1 MRYYFNKHRI
11 IRLIFLVSVCVALY
25 GCGKKGSLV
34 PPEALVPASV
44 ADLKVEQQGERFM
57 VSWSRPAREE
67 GGGALKDLA
76 GFRLYRRELL
86 PPGEDCEECPNAYR
100 LVASVDL
107 EYPQGVLVRDERFYF
122 QDDEPVTG
130 KGYRYKVVSY
140 KRDGTLSRDSNRA
153 GRKKVVPPQP
163 PVVKA
168 LPSPSGV
175 ELDWQAPQAPPNGRV
190 EGYNVYRKRGAEGV
204 YLVPLNGAPL
214 RETAFEDTRLE
225 RGVRYDYAVRTVA
238 VVAGETVESELSGAV
253 SGALTEPE

>member
-1 MRYYFNKHRI
+1 MKKIVFV
-11 IRLIFLVSVCVALY
+11 IFMVLLLA
-25 GCGKKGSLV
+25 GCGKKGNLV
-34 PPEALVPASV
+34 PPEALVPAPV

-57 VSWSRPAREE
+57 VSWSRPGREE

-86 PPGEDCEECPNAYR
+86 PPGEDCEECANAYR

-122 QDDEPVTG
+122 QDDEPAVG
-130 KGYRYKVVSY
+130 KGYRYKVLSY
-140 KRDGTLSRDSNRA
+140 KRDGTLSHDSNRA
-153 GRKKVVPPQP
+153 GRKKVEPPRP
-163 PVVKA
+163 PVVQA

-175 ELDWQAPQAPPNGRV
+175 ELDWQVPQAPPNGRI

-204 YLVPLNGAPL
+204 YLIPLNGAPF
-214 RETAFEDTRLE
+214 RETTFEDTRLE
-225 RGVRYDYAVRTVA
+225 RGVRYDYAVRMVA
-238 VVAGETVESELSGAV
+238 VVAGETVESELSGTV

>member
-1 MRYYFNKHRI
+1 MNKVLVI
-11 IRLIFLVSVCVALY
+11 LLVICCLILLLA
-25 GCGKKGSLV
+25 GCGKKGNLV
-34 PPEALVPASV
+34 PPEALVPAPV

-57 VSWSRPAREE
+57 VSWSRPGREE

-107 EYPQGVLVRDERFYF
+107 EYPQGVLVRGERFF
-122 QDDEPVTG
+122 FLDDEPAAG

-140 KRDGTLSRDSNRA
+140 KRDGTLSRDSNRS
-153 GRKKVVPPQP
+153 GRKKVAPPRP

-175 ELDWQAPQAPPNGRV
+175 VLDWQAPQTPANGRI
-190 EGYNVYRKRGAEGV
+190 EGYNVYRKRGDEGV
-204 YLVPLNGAPL
+204 YLTPLNGAPL
-214 RETAFEDTRLE
+214 RETTFEDTRLE
-225 RGVRYDYAVRTVA
+225 RGVRYDYAVRTVV
-238 VVAGETVESELSGAV
+238 VVARETVESELSGEV
-253 SGALTEPE
+253 SGELAEPE